1 MKLINKISSLK
12 NLESAMKKVKS
23 NKGAPGIDKKT
34 VYELNVYFSKNFK
47 EIQKSINEIKIYVW
61 YNIYQD

>member
-47 EIQKSINEIKIYVW
+47 EIQKSINEIKIYV
-61 YNIYQD
+61 